1 MHRATDTLTKSTA
14 VLVGQP
20 WSSAKACRQTS
31 EDGDASWKGI
41 ETHAWDS
48 SFPDLEECNGG
59 SMHGGARV
67 LFGGLDLMEVL
78 CIDLFGFWR
87 LGRTQR
93 SFSIV

>member
-48 SFPDLEECNGG
+48 SFPDPGG
-59 SMHGGARV
+59 MQWRFLHGGARV